1 MEQQALLEA
10 QEAEAAR
17 EEQEGGATGEETV
30 EKPAEAK
37 DETSINVPK
46 IEEPQPEE
54 VATPA
59 SSTDVAATGAAEPA
73 TSDGLEKILE
83 EDEGTNLPN
92 GGVRRELTQSKVLMS
107 TSTVSV
113 EVGSI
118 QPSLVPPSG
127 PETLEF
133 IEGVKKAV
141 DVLRSM
147 QSNVISLTGAEPAL
161 IEINKPSNK
170 GNNFSKIK
178 IKSIKT
184 KFAES

>member
-17 EEQEGGATGEETV
+17 EEQDGDETID
-30 EKPAEAK
+30 KPAEAK

-46 IEEPQPEE
+46 IEEPQAEE

-59 SSTDVAATGAAEPA
+59 ASSSDAAANGGGAEPA

-107 TSTVSV
+107 VSTVSV

-170 GNNFSKIK
+170 GN
-178 IKSIKT
+178 T
-184 KFAES
+184 V